1 MAFVAAYILDKNPDL
16 KTKEDLQK
24 LADTL
29 QVQYL
34 YVFDGSGNLTVT
46 NSTYTNFV
54 LSDNP
59 EDQSYEF

>member
-34 YVFDGSGNLTVT
+34 YVFDGSGNLAVT

-54 LSDNP
+54 
-59 EDQSYEF
+59 FKR